1 MELLG
6 RRHSSLLYP
15 VAEQHPQQ
23 EMWCPAYPCDVQVW
37 RWCTSSSSSDRRPCG
52 NAIPCSIPRDAHRES
67 RSRPDEDCQK
77 PGCFARNAPYSALGL
92 ETSRRAGALH
102 AFVLVLV
109 SCGKSLPR
117 LGIPT
122 LERRRIASHRI
133 GSYPDE
139 LLPCQWSRSAP
150 RHLLSW
156 HRAAAAALHPRQ
168 SKIAGSQ
175 LQQNFGYFSLNS
187 THTAYPRI
195 MRIRGRYHGYRC
207 RLRRRS
213 LASGP
218 HHRGVFSNPGR
229 SLKYR

>member
-109 SCGKSLPR
+109 SCGKSRPR

-133 GSYPDE
+133 GSDRIQTSCCHANGHE
-139 LLPCQWSRSAP
+139 AP
-150 RHLLSW
+150 RGISSVGIVPPPPPCT
-156 HRAAAAALHPRQ
+156 RDNR
-168 SKIAGSQ
+168 KSQ
-175 LQQNFGYFSLNS
+175 VHSSNRILVTSL
-187 THTAYPRI
+187 
-195 MRIRGRYHGYRC
+195 
-207 RLRRRS
+207 
-213 LASGP
+213 
-218 HHRGVFSNPGR
+218 
-229 SLKYR
+229 